1 MSPLIGIGQS
11 VATDLRAL
19 VCVCHVFLLVQGL
32 EIVAALRLFGSRA
45 TRLVSRMAPPLQQL
59 AEQLTPALQRLSEL
73 QEQHQQAAAA
83 AAAVRDSQAQHAAAQ
98 VSCQ

>member
-45 TRLVSRMAPPLQQL
+45 TGLVSRMTQPLQQL
-59 AEQLTPALQRLSEL
+59 AEQLTPALQLVSEL
-73 QEQHQQAAAA
+73 QAQHLGAAAA
-83 AAAVRDSQAQHAAAQ
+83 AAAVHDSQAKHAAAQ
-98 VSCQ
+98 VSL